1 MSDKTTDTPDIQSE
15 IEAWYTQNPFGDGLI
30 ARPQRRKTLDVR
42 DVCRSARQRG
52 GADIPEDAMVHAVDL
67 YLKEKH
73 YLLLL
78 GHIISD
84 GWCTVALFIRGVF
97 DSVSA
102 HFDHKK
108 HTLVAE
114 YQMGPKLIGLLKT
127 LAVKFLGM
135 AESGFFIAEVED
147 AFTKTLNTLLSP
159 LHNAWI
165 RGGKVKIMGPHPDN
179 GVAIVNTTTQV
190 RIKLPM
196 SSVVLNNPSELLILL
211 PDLDPGTYQIEV
223 TTQFSKSGTLLSVP
237 RTTVFECVLTV
248 A

>member
-1 MSDKTTDTPDIQSE
+1 VQSE
-15 IEAWYTQNPFGDGLI
+15 IEAWHTQNPFGSGFI

-42 DVCRSARQRG
+42 AVCRSARQRG
-52 GADIPEDAMVHAVDL
+52 GADIPEDAMVHAVEL
-67 YLKEKH
+67 YLKEKN

-102 HFDHKK
+102 PFDHSK

-127 LAVKFLGM
+127 LAVKFLGL
-135 AESGFFIAEVED
+135 AESGFFIAEVLD
-147 AFTKTLNTLLSP
+147 AFTNMRNTILSP

-165 RGGKVKIMGPHPDN
+165 RGGKVKVAGPHPDN
-179 GVAIVNTTTQV
+179 GVYIVNMLTKV
-190 RIKLPM
+190 RIKLAD
-196 SSVVLNNPSELLILL
+196 SSLVQNKPSELLILL
-211 PDLDPGTYQIEV
+211 PALDPGTYQIEV
-223 TTQFSKSGTLLSVP
+223 TTQYTASSALLKEP
-237 RTTVFECVLTV
+237 RTTVFECVFTV
-248 A
+248 V